1 MLGGGG
7 GGGGGQGCGHTL
19 TDSLCRCDVSTWYPR
34 QPSPVFR
41 PHPHTNQLHPGLA
54 GTLAELWGHLL
65 HLPPSPPL
73 HAGHHHVSYGE
84 ESVQH
89 AVQYSSCAGLPR
101 GALWNRLQSMMCR
114 SCSLSV
120 SWTRSVDSHCETTP
134 TGLKT
139 LHLI

>member
-7 GGGGGQGCGHTL
+7 GGGEQGCGHEL

-34 QPSPVFR
+34 QPSPVCR
-41 PHPHTNQLHPGLA
+41 PHPHTSQLHPGLA

-65 HLPPSPPL
+65 HLPSSPPL
-73 HAGHHHVSYGE
+73 HAGHRHVSYRE

-89 AVQYSSCAGLPR
+89 AVQCPSSAGLPR

-114 SCSLSV
+114 RATLQFVSLQDQK
-120 SWTRSVDSHCETTP
+120 RGQP
-134 TGLKT
+134 L
-139 LHLI
+139 